1 MRAPSSE
8 EEAGSCC
15 GGEGRCWCRVRV
27 EVVAVTVG
35 ERQGGK
41 GHKEIPGFL
50 RPDFAR
56 NPSALSVHTP
66 HQSAS
71 NAMSSLSLSPH
82 SSFLLPLRSVPW
94 PVLKAIEPTLPLLL
108 DSLLATA
115 YVVQIHKLKR
125 RALQI
130 GAKAP
135 VFSSL
140 AV

>member
-1 MRAPSSE
+1 VSG
-8 EEAGSCC
+8 AG
-15 GGEGRCWCRVRV
+15 GGG
-27 EVVAVTVG
+27 G
-35 ERQGGK
+35 GYSGGK
-41 GHKEIPGFL
+41 AGRKRAQGDPWI
-50 RPDFAR
+50 
-56 NPSALSVHTP
+56 SAPRLCPQSISPFRAHPTP
-66 HQSAS
+66 VGVKCHVVPVP
-71 NAMSSLSLSPH
+71 L
-82 SSFLLPLRSVPW
+82 SSFLLPLLRSVPW